1 MKHAGGRPTKYSK
14 ELGDAI
20 CLRIAGKESVRSIC
34 KDDKMPS
41 ATTVFNWLLDDDKK
55 EFLEHYV
62 RAKDIQTDQMFEE
75 LMEIAYESD
84 NVILG
89 NDKSDSARV
98 QAKKLQVDTLKW
110 VLSKQK
116 PKKYGDKLDLT
127 SDGKQLPA
135 PILGGIAN
143 KDGTIH
149 KNNSGK

>member
-1 MKHAGGRPTKYSK
+1 
-14 ELGDAI
+14 
-20 CLRIAGKESVRSIC
+20 
-34 KDDKMPS
+34 MPS